1 MPNKQKNIIRQGYF
15 KNYTLF
21 AIKRKVLLEEPN
33 KLNLNVGW
41 INKQTNQILQEI
53 NLKVHD
59 RQIPYVAIDIQYG
72 DKITGES
79 RIVLHDYETN
89 DFYEE
94 SIKRQLNGKVDTSHF
109 LDFLLAPGCKELT
122 ISTLLSD
129 AELVIDDRFTKC
141 AMTDIAL
148 DICMF
153 NSNSF
158 LRDMS
163 IEDKRKFSHQ
173 KYEFAKKRG
182 LKNFYHC
189 NKKDDLYYSLAFFA
203 RESES
208 KFNVNRYLILWEEFI
223 SEYYKGC
230 THVEKSVKEQLKMHR
245 DFGQLPKDC
254 YKKFNTKSKGAYL
267 LLRTNKRRTRIYRQW
282 ICSIFGMEKY
292 EKGKILIIPIE
303 QFELYKPLFEHLD
316 VSVFKVVKS

>member
-109 LDFLLAPGCKELT
+109 
-122 ISTLLSD
+122 
-129 AELVIDDRFTKC
+129 
-141 AMTDIAL
+141 
-148 DICMF
+148 
-153 NSNSF
+153 
-158 LRDMS
+158 
-163 IEDKRKFSHQ
+163 
-173 KYEFAKKRG
+173 
-182 LKNFYHC
+182 
-189 NKKDDLYYSLAFFA
+189 
-203 RESES
+203 
-208 KFNVNRYLILWEEFI
+208 
-223 SEYYKGC
+223 
-230 THVEKSVKEQLKMHR
+230 
-245 DFGQLPKDC
+245 
-254 YKKFNTKSKGAYL
+254 
-267 LLRTNKRRTRIYRQW
+267 
-282 ICSIFGMEKY
+282 
-292 EKGKILIIPIE
+292 
-303 QFELYKPLFEHLD
+303 
-316 VSVFKVVKS
+316 